1 MTKII
6 NTLMVFLFPF
16 LDFIPFG
23 LPRYWLFKDK
33 LRISFRYIVLL
44 MCSVAV
50 INSAA
55 FYYINLGGYEA
66 AAQWT
71 TLMRYSFML
80 INLTFSFLLIKES
93 FQKLMFTYLLM
104 IAWSF
109 FVYGNANFIESR
121 YFWDFSD
128 KYPYLVYNIA
138 RIIIYFITCP
148 FLLRFFYHTVKDAL
162 KINDKKMW
170 QHFWKIP
177 LFPTMLG
184 MLYCFTND
192 VYAYATWQ
200 FMVSRYLML
209 LGTCYVSYVTLKVLE
224 ISRSRT
230 QLEYALK
237 YADQNLLAQKKQ
249 YNTLAAHMDETRK
262 ARHDLRQHLAVVQ
275 SYLDQDDKIGLTKY
289 IKSYQN
295 SLPFDI
301 IEYFCANDVV
311 NAIVNYYATQARNIG
326 INFTANVMYPNNCL
340 VSDIDITVLL
350 GNLLE
355 NAVEACKRELSDQ
368 TFIKLRMKQRG
379 QATLFI
385 LIDNTCRTP
394 ISFEKGTPLSSKR
407 EGMGIGILSIR
418 DIAAR
423 YNGTVQFEQQKDVF
437 YASVRLT
444 LMQSKDENRKM
455 NA

>member
-1 MTKII
+1 
-6 NTLMVFLFPF
+6 MVFLFPF

-23 LPRYWLFKDK
+23 LPRYWLFKNK

>member
-1 MTKII
+1 MMKLI
-6 NTLMVFLFPF
+6 NTLMVLLFPF

-33 LRISFRYIVLL
+33 LRISFHYIVLL

-50 INSAA
+50 VNSAA

-80 INLTFSFLLIKES
+80 INLVFSFLLIKEN

-104 IAWSF
+104 AAWSF

-128 KYPYLVYNIA
+128 QYPYLIYNIA
-138 RIIIYFITCP
+138 RIIIYLITCP
-148 FLLRFFYHTVKDAL
+148 FLFHFFYHTVQDAL
-162 KINDKKMW
+162 NINDKKMW

-200 FMVSRYLML
+200 FIISRYLML
-209 LGTCYVSYVTLKVLE
+209 LGTCYASYVALRVLE
-224 ISRSRT
+224 ISRTRT
-230 QLEYALK
+230 QLEDALK
-237 YADQNLLAQKKQ
+237 YANQNLLAQKKQ

-262 ARHDLRQHLAVVQ
+262 ARHDLRHHLAVVQ

-289 IKSYQN
+289 ITIYKDK
-295 SLPFDI
+295 LPLDI
-301 IEYFCANDVV
+301 VEYFCANNVV
-311 NAIVNYYATQARNIG
+311 NAIVSYYAAQARNTG
-326 INFTANVMYPNNCL
+326 IEFTAKVMYPDDCL
-340 VSDIDITVLL
+340 VSDTDITVLL

-355 NAVEACKRELSDQ
+355 NAVEACRREMSNQ
-368 TFIKLRMKQRG
+368 KFIKLQVKQRG
-379 QATLFI
+379 QTTLFI
-385 LIDNTCRTP
+385 LIDNTCRAP
-394 ISFEKGTPLSSKR
+394 VSFEKDTPLSSKR
-407 EGMGIGILSIR
+407 EGMGIGIVSIR
-418 DIAAR
+418 EIAAR
-423 YNGTVQFEQQKDVF
+423 YDGTVQFEQQKGVF
-437 YASVRLT
+437 YTSVRLT
-444 LMQSKDENRKM
+444 LTQDKNKNRKM

>member
-23 LPRYWLFKDK
+23 LPRYWLFKNK

-262 ARHDLRQHLAVVQ
+262 ARHDLRQHLTVVQ

-311 NAIVNYYATQARNIG
+311 NAIVNYYAAQARNIG

-437 YASVRLT
+437 YASVKLT

>member
-1 MTKII
+1 
-6 NTLMVFLFPF
+6 MVFLFPL

-23 LPRYWLFKDK
+23 LPRYWLFKNK

-418 DIAAR
+418 DIATR

-455 NA
+455 NT

>member
-1 MTKII
+1 
-6 NTLMVFLFPF
+6 MVFLFPL

-23 LPRYWLFKDK
+23 LPRYWLFKNK

>member
-1 MTKII
+1 
-6 NTLMVFLFPF
+6 MVFLFPF

-23 LPRYWLFKDK
+23 LPRYWLFKNK

-423 YNGTVQFEQQKDVF
+423 YNGTVQFEQQKEVF

-444 LMQSKDENRKM
+444 LM
-455 NA
+455 

>member
-1 MTKII
+1 
-6 NTLMVFLFPF
+6 MVFLFPF

-23 LPRYWLFKDK
+23 LPRYWLFKNK

-262 ARHDLRQHLAVVQ
+262 ARHDLRQHLTVVQ

>member
-1 MTKII
+1 
-6 NTLMVFLFPF
+6 MVFLFPF

-23 LPRYWLFKDK
+23 LPRYWLFKNK

-224 ISRSRT
+224 ISRNRT

-262 ARHDLRQHLAVVQ
+262 ARHDLRQHLTVVQ

-311 NAIVNYYATQARNIG
+311 NAIVNYYAAQARNIG

>member
-1 MTKII
+1 
-6 NTLMVFLFPF
+6 MVFLFPF

>member
-1 MTKII
+1 
-6 NTLMVFLFPF
+6 MVFLFPF

-33 LRISFRYIVLL
+33 LCISFRYIVLL

-177 LFPTMLG
+177 LFPIMLG

-262 ARHDLRQHLAVVQ
+262 ARHDLRQHLTVVQ

-295 SLPFDI
+295 NLPFDI

-423 YNGTVQFEQQKDVF
+423 YNGTVQFEQQNGVF

-444 LMQSKDENRKM
+444 LMQSKDKNKKM

>member
-1 MTKII
+1 
-6 NTLMVFLFPF
+6 MVLLFPF

-80 INLTFSFLLIKES
+80 VNLTFSFLLIKES

-128 KYPYLVYNIA
+128 EYPYLVYNIA

-262 ARHDLRQHLAVVQ
+262 ARHDLRQHLTVVQ

-295 SLPFDI
+295 NLPFDI

-423 YNGTVQFEQQKDVF
+423 YNGTVQFEQQNGVF

-444 LMQSKDENRKM
+444 LMQSKDKNKKM

>member
-1 MTKII
+1 
-6 NTLMVFLFPF
+6 MVFLFPF

-262 ARHDLRQHLAVVQ
+262 ARHDLRQHLTVVQ

-311 NAIVNYYATQARNIG
+311 NAIVNYYAAQARNIG

>member
-1 MTKII
+1 
-6 NTLMVFLFPF
+6 MVLLFPF

-80 INLTFSFLLIKES
+80 VNLTFSFLLIKES

-262 ARHDLRQHLAVVQ
+262 ARHDLRQHLTVVQ

-295 SLPFDI
+295 NLPFDI

-423 YNGTVQFEQQKDVF
+423 YNGTVQFEQQNGVF

-444 LMQSKDENRKM
+444 LMQSKDKNKKM